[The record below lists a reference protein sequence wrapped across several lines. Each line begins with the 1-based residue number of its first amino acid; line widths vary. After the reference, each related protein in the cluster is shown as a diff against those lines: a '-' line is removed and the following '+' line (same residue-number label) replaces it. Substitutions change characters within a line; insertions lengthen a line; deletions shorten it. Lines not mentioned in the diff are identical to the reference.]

1 MGTTEKIALVIQGG
15 GTRAAYAAG
24 ALDVLMKEGVSF
36 PLVVGTSAGALL
48 GVNYISGDR
57 GRSAALLTY
66 GMDDRKLLSPLNL
79 LRKGSIYDFHYLFY
93 VLPNK
98 GLPFNYSR
106 FRTNE
111 AGFYA
116 VSTSLITGK
125 AHLAEKGDKDFW
137 AGLAASCSLPFL
149 SKPVPVGDD
158 VCLDGGI
165 IASVPFHEALS
176 LGASRLVCIL
186 TREKGYRKAPVGKR
200 KRILARGFYGEYP
213 LAEELLMNS
222 ANAYNESMEELDRLE
237 KEGKAFLLYP
247 SKPPRVSVAERDGRK
262 LLPLVVL
269 GASDMSSRMEAL
281 RAFLAS

>member
-1 MGTTEKIALVIQGG
+1 MGTTEKVALVIQGG

-24 ALDVLMKEGVSF
+24 ALDVLMKEGISF

-93 VLPNK
+93 VLPDR
-98 GLPFNYSR
+98 GLPFNNSR
-106 FRTNE
+106 FRENKAE
-111 AGFYA
+111 FYA
-116 VSTSLITGK
+116 VSTSLLSGK

-137 AGLAASCSLPFL
+137 PGLAASCSLPFL

-165 IASVPFHEALS
+165 VASVPFCEALS
-176 LGASRLVCIL
+176 LGARRVVCIL
-186 TREKGYRKAPVGKR
+186 TREKGYRKPPTGKR
-200 KRILARGFYGEYP
+200 KGILARRLYGEYP
-213 LAEELLMNS
+213 LAEPLLMNS
-222 ANAYNESMEELDRLE
+222 SKVYNDSMEELDRLE
-237 KEGKAFLLYP
+237 QEGKAFLLYP

-262 LLPLVVL
+262 LLPLVEL
-269 GASDMSSRMEAL
+269 GSSDMSSRMEAL